1 MLGCNHGFF
10 VLFGQW
16 VRSVSKI
23 EIFLA
28 QVPIRHIATE
38 APQDMFG
45 KFMVY
50 GIGLCPKINV
60 HVIPG
65 PKLLQIVFRLFHKVA
80 RDVELKLFNP
90 ICYGFILLSR
100 TRAIFNASLGNALVE
115 PTPFV
120 EPFLSHCLGN
130 RSPLFFLH

>member
-1 MLGCNHGFF
+1 LFYLF
-10 VLFGQW
+10 VSIIQ
-16 VRSVSKI
+16 SVTKI
-23 EIFLA
+23 EVFLS

-38 APQDMFG
+38 APQDMFR

-50 GIGLCPKINV
+50 GIGLCPEINV
-60 HVIPG
+60 HVIPC
-65 PKLLQIVFRLFHKVA
+65 PKLPQIVFRLFHEVA
-80 RDVELKLFNP
+80 GNVELKFFNP

-120 EPFLSHCLGN
+120 EPFLSHRLRN